1 MKNEHRALTHLFATV
16 GALTERGGRVTTATS
31 GLILAGLEV
40 ACVGVGSERDNGD
53 TITGSPKRQGVAS
66 SVVFSVAARSYVSR

>member
-1 MKNEHRALTHLFATV
+1 MKNEHRAPTHLFATV

-40 ACVGVGSERDNGD
+40 ARVGVGSERDNGD
-53 TITGSPKRQGVAS
+53 TITGSPERQGVAS